1 MEQLS
6 EPLAVLTPREIAEI
20 LQISYPYALEF
31 IKHSGIS
38 YIRIGKQYRVSLA
51 AFQKFL
57 QEVSP
62 RSITLSAVE
71 EVVPARP
78 KKKPNIKTKN
88 NIDTRQHTKN
98 MMLSGKGEH

>member
-20 LQISYPYALEF
+20 LQISDPYALEF

-38 YIRIGKQYRVSLA
+38 YIRIGKQYRVSLT

-78 KKKPNIKTKN
+78 KKKPNIKKVYN
-88 NIDTRQHTKN
+88 NETRQHTKN
-98 MMLSGKGEH
+98 VLLPGERE

>member
-1 MEQLS
+1 MEQLT

-38 YIRIGKQYRVSLA
+38 YIRIGKQYRVSLT

-78 KKKPNIKTKN
+78 KKKPNIKVKS
-88 NIDTRQHTKN
+88 NIYTRQHTKN
-98 MMLSGKGEH
+98 VLLPGERE

>member
-1 MEQLS
+1 MEQLT

-38 YIRIGKQYRVSLA
+38 YIRIGKQYRVSLK

-78 KKKPNIKTKN
+78 KKKPSIKVKS

-98 MMLSGKGEH
+98 VLLHGEGK